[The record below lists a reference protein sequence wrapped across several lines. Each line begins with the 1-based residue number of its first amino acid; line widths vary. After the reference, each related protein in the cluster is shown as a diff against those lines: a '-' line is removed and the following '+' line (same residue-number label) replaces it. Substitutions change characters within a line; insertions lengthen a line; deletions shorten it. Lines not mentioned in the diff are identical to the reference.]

1 MKLPAVCRNAFLLTG
16 LFVLGLT
23 SATAADWP
31 RQVTDSRGVHT
42 LESKPTRIVS
52 TSVTLTGSLLA
63 IDAPVIASGAT
74 TPNNRVAD
82 AQGFLR
88 QWGDIAKQRKVAR
101 LYIGEPS
108 AEAVA
113 AQMPDLI
120 LISATGGDSALALY
134 DQLSAIA
141 PTLIINYDDKS
152 WQELLTQLGTITG
165 QEKQAAERIAAFDK
179 QLAQVKQQMKLPPQP
194 VNAIVYTAAA
204 HTANLWTTDSAQ
216 GKLLHQLGFTLAAL
230 PDGLHTSKSQG
241 KRHDIIQLGG
251 ENLATGLNGEGLF
264 VFAGDQKD
272 VDAIYANPLLAHL
285 PSVKNKRVWAL
296 GVMCLVIFG
305 WLSAVSSLLQYTL
318 IQTQTP
324 EGMLGRINGLW
335 TAQNVTGDAIGAAI
349 LGGLGAIMTPV
360 ASASSSGFVL
370 AVVGVILLAV
380 LVELRR
386 FRQNL

>member
-1 MKLPAVCRNAFLLTG
+1 M
-16 LFVLGLT
+16 
-23 SATAADWP
+23 
-31 RQVTDSRGVHT
+31 
-42 LESKPTRIVS
+42 
-52 TSVTLTGSLLA
+52 TLTGSLLA
-63 IDAPVIASGAT
+63 IDAPVVASGAT

-152 WQELLTQLGTITG
+152 WQELLTQLGSLTG
-165 QEKQAAERIAAFDK
+165 QEKQAAERIAAFDQ
-179 QLAQVKQQMKLPPQP
+179 QLAQVKQQMTLPPQP

-204 HTANLWTTDSAQ
+204 HSANLWTAESAQ
-216 GKLLHQLGFTLAAL
+216 GKLLHQLGFTLADL
-230 PDGLHTSKSQG
+230 PAGLHTSKSQG

-264 VFAGDQKD
+264 VFAGDRKD

-296 GVMCLVIFG
+296 GTETFRLDYY
-305 WLSAVSSLLQYTL
+305 S
-318 IQTQTP
+318 
-324 EGMLGRINGLW
+324 
-335 TAQNVTGDAIGAAI
+335 
-349 LGGLGAIMTPV
+349 
-360 ASASSSGFVL
+360 
-370 AVVGVILLAV
+370 AV
-380 LVELRR
+380 LVLDRLNTL
-386 FRQNL
+386 FK

>member
-1 MKLPAVCRNAFLLTG
+1 MKFPAVFRNPLLLLS

-23 SATAADWP
+23 SAAAADWP

-42 LESKPTRIVS
+42 LEHKPTRIVS

-63 IDAPVIASGAT
+63 IDAPVVASGAT

-82 AQGFLR
+82 GQGFLR
-88 QWGDIAKQRKVAR
+88 QWGDMAKQRKVAR

-152 WQELLTQLGTITG
+152 WQVLLTQLGEITG
-165 QEKQAAERIAAFDK
+165 HEKQAAERIAAFDK
-179 QLAQVKQQMKLPPQP
+179 QLAQVKQQMTLPPQP

-204 HTANLWTTDSAQ
+204 HSANLWTTESAQ
-216 GKLLHQLGFTLAAL
+216 GKLLHQLGFTLADL
-230 PDGLHTSKSQG
+230 PAGLQTSTSQG

-264 VFAGDQKD
+264 VFAGDEKD
-272 VDAIYANPLLAHL
+272 VAAIYANPLLAHL

-296 GVMCLVIFG
+296 GTETFRLDYYSAMLV
-305 WLSAVSSLLQYTL
+305 LQRL
-318 IQTQTP
+318 NA
-324 EGMLGRINGLW
+324 M
-335 TAQNVTGDAIGAAI
+335 
-349 LGGLGAIMTPV
+349 
-360 ASASSSGFVL
+360 FK
-370 AVVGVILLAV
+370 
-380 LVELRR
+380 
-386 FRQNL
+386 

>member
-1 MKLPAVCRNAFLLTG
+1 MKIAAVCRNALLLTG

-23 SATAADWP
+23 SAPADDWP
-31 RQVTDSRGVHT
+31 RQASDSRGAPT
-42 LESKPTRIVS
+42 PESKPTPTAS

-165 QEKQAAERIAAFDK
+165 QETQAAERIAAFDK

-216 GKLLHQLGFTLAAL
+216 GKLLHQLGFTLADL
-230 PDGLHTSKSQG
+230 PAGLQTSTSQG

-264 VFAGDQKD
+264 VFAGDEKD
-272 VDAIYANPLLAHL
+272 VNAIYANPLLAHL

-296 GVMCLVIFG
+296 GMETFRLDYYSAMLVLDRLNALFK
-305 WLSAVSSLLQYTL
+305 
-318 IQTQTP
+318 
-324 EGMLGRINGLW
+324 
-335 TAQNVTGDAIGAAI
+335 
-349 LGGLGAIMTPV
+349 
-360 ASASSSGFVL
+360 
-370 AVVGVILLAV
+370 
-380 LVELRR
+380 
-386 FRQNL
+386 

>member
-1 MKLPAVCRNAFLLTG
+1 MKFPAVFRNPLLLLS

-23 SATAADWP
+23 SAAAADWP
-31 RQVTDSRGVHT
+31 RQVTDSHGVHT
-42 LESKPTRIVS
+42 LEHKPTRIVS

-63 IDAPVIASGAT
+63 IDAPVVASGAT

-82 AQGFLR
+82 GQGFLR

-152 WQELLTQLGTITG
+152 WQALLTQLGAITG
-165 QEKQAAERIAAFDK
+165 HEKQAAGRIAAFDT
-179 QLAQVKQQMKLPPQP
+179 QLAQVKQQMTLPPQP

-204 HTANLWTTDSAQ
+204 HSANLWTAESAQ
-216 GKLLHQLGFTLAAL
+216 GKLLHQLGFTLADL
-230 PDGLHTSKSQG
+230 PAGLQTSTSQG

-264 VFAGDQKD
+264 VFAGDEKD
-272 VDAIYANPLLAHL
+272 VAAIYANPLLAHL

-296 GVMCLVIFG
+296 GTETFRLDYYSAMLV
-305 WLSAVSSLLQYTL
+305 LQRL
-318 IQTQTP
+318 NA
-324 EGMLGRINGLW
+324 M
-335 TAQNVTGDAIGAAI
+335 
-349 LGGLGAIMTPV
+349 
-360 ASASSSGFVL
+360 FK
-370 AVVGVILLAV
+370 
-380 LVELRR
+380 
-386 FRQNL
+386 

>member
-1 MKLPAVCRNAFLLTG
+1 MKLPAVCRNTLLLAG

-31 RQVTDSRGVHT
+31 RQVSDSHGTHT
-42 LESKPTRIVS
+42 LEAKPTRIVS

-82 AQGFLR
+82 AQGFMR
-88 QWGDIAKQRKVAR
+88 QWGDIAKARKLAR

-165 QEKQAAERIAAFDK
+165 QEKQAAARIAEFDK
-179 QLAQVKQQMKLPPQP
+179 QLAQVKQHMKLPPQP

-204 HTANLWTTDSAQ
+204 HSANLWTTESAQ
-216 GKLLHQLGFTLAAL
+216 GKFLQQLGFQLAEL
-230 PDGLHTSKSQG
+230 PAGLTTSKSQG

-251 ENLATGLNGEGLF
+251 ENLATGLNGQGLF
-264 VFAGDQKD
+264 LFAGDQKD

-285 PSVKNKRVWAL
+285 PSVENKRVWAL
-296 GVMCLVIFG
+296 GTETFRLDYYSAMLVLQRLEAIFK
-305 WLSAVSSLLQYTL
+305 
-318 IQTQTP
+318 
-324 EGMLGRINGLW
+324 
-335 TAQNVTGDAIGAAI
+335 
-349 LGGLGAIMTPV
+349 
-360 ASASSSGFVL
+360 
-370 AVVGVILLAV
+370 
-380 LVELRR
+380 
-386 FRQNL
+386 

>member
-1 MKLPAVCRNAFLLTG
+1 MKFPAVFRNPLLLLS

-23 SATAADWP
+23 SAAAADWP

-63 IDAPVIASGAT
+63 IDAPIVASGAT

-82 AQGFLR
+82 GQGFLR

-152 WQELLTQLGTITG
+152 WQALLTQLGEITG
-165 QEKQAAERIAAFDK
+165 HEKQAAERIAAFDK
-179 QLAQVKQQMKLPPQP
+179 QLAQVKQQMTLPPQP

-204 HTANLWTTDSAQ
+204 HSANLWTTESAQ
-216 GKLLHQLGFTLAAL
+216 GKLLHQLGFTLADL
-230 PDGLHTSKSQG
+230 PSGLQTSTSQG

-264 VFAGDQKD
+264 VFAGDEKD
-272 VDAIYANPLLAHL
+272 VAAIYANPLLAHL

-296 GVMCLVIFG
+296 GTETFRLDYYSAMLV
-305 WLSAVSSLLQYTL
+305 LQRL
-318 IQTQTP
+318 NA
-324 EGMLGRINGLW
+324 M
-335 TAQNVTGDAIGAAI
+335 
-349 LGGLGAIMTPV
+349 
-360 ASASSSGFVL
+360 FK
-370 AVVGVILLAV
+370 
-380 LVELRR
+380 
-386 FRQNL
+386 

>member
-1 MKLPAVCRNAFLLTG
+1 MKFPAVFLNPLLLLS

-23 SATAADWP
+23 SAAAADWP

-63 IDAPVIASGAT
+63 IDAPVVASGAT

-82 AQGFLR
+82 GQGFLR

-152 WQELLTQLGTITG
+152 WQALLTQLGEITG
-165 QEKQAAERIAAFDK
+165 HEKQAAERIAAFDK
-179 QLAQVKQQMKLPPQP
+179 QLAQVKQQMTLPPQP

-204 HTANLWTTDSAQ
+204 HSANLWTTESAQ
-216 GKLLHQLGFTLAAL
+216 GKLLHQLGFTLANL
-230 PDGLHTSKSQG
+230 PAGLQTSTSQG

-264 VFAGDQKD
+264 VFAGDEKD
-272 VDAIYANPLLAHL
+272 VAAIYANPLLAHL
-285 PSVKNKRVWAL
+285 PSVKNKRVW
-296 GVMCLVIFG
+296 
-305 WLSAVSSLLQYTL
+305 
-318 IQTQTP
+318 
-324 EGMLGRINGLW
+324 
-335 TAQNVTGDAIGAAI
+335 
-349 LGGLGAIMTPV
+349 GLGTETFRLDYY
-360 ASASSSGFVL
+360 SAMLVL
-370 AVVGVILLAV
+370 QRLNAM
-380 LVELRR
+380 
-386 FRQNL
+386 FK

>member
-1 MKLPAVCRNAFLLTG
+1 MKFPAVFRNPLLLLS

-23 SATAADWP
+23 SAAAADWP
-31 RQVTDSRGVHT
+31 RQVTDSHGVHT

-63 IDAPVIASGAT
+63 IDAPVVASGAT

-82 AQGFLR
+82 GQGFLR

-152 WQELLTQLGTITG
+152 WQALLTQLGEITG
-165 QEKQAAERIAAFDK
+165 HEKQAAERIAAFDK
-179 QLAQVKQQMKLPPQP
+179 QLAQVKQQMALPPQP

-204 HTANLWTTDSAQ
+204 HSANLWTAESAQ
-216 GKLLHQLGFTLAAL
+216 GKLLHQLGFTLADL
-230 PDGLHTSKSQG
+230 PAGLQTSTSQG

-264 VFAGDQKD
+264 VFAGDEKD
-272 VDAIYANPLLAHL
+272 VAAIYANPLLAHL

-296 GVMCLVIFG
+296 GTETFRLDYYSAMLVLQRLNAMCK
-305 WLSAVSSLLQYTL
+305 
-318 IQTQTP
+318 
-324 EGMLGRINGLW
+324 
-335 TAQNVTGDAIGAAI
+335 
-349 LGGLGAIMTPV
+349 
-360 ASASSSGFVL
+360 
-370 AVVGVILLAV
+370 
-380 LVELRR
+380 
-386 FRQNL
+386 

>member
-1 MKLPAVCRNAFLLTG
+1 MKIAAVCRNALLLTG

-23 SATAADWP
+23 SAAADDWP

-63 IDAPVIASGAT
+63 IDAPVVASGAT

-82 AQGFLR
+82 GQGFLR

-152 WQELLTQLGTITG
+152 WQALLTQLGAITG
-165 QEKQAAERIAAFDK
+165 HEKQAAGRIAAFDT
-179 QLAQVKQQMKLPPQP
+179 QLAQVKQQMTLPPQP
-194 VNAIVYTAAA
+194 VNAIVYTAAV
-204 HTANLWTTDSAQ
+204 HSANLWTAESAQ
-216 GKLLHQLGFTLAAL
+216 GKLLHQLGFTLADLSA
-230 PDGLHTSKSQG
+230 GLQTSTSQG

-272 VDAIYANPLLAHL
+272 VAAIYANPLLAHL

-296 GVMCLVIFG
+296 GTETFRLDYYSAMLVLQRLEAIFG
-305 WLSAVSSLLQYTL
+305 
-318 IQTQTP
+318 
-324 EGMLGRINGLW
+324 
-335 TAQNVTGDAIGAAI
+335 
-349 LGGLGAIMTPV
+349 
-360 ASASSSGFVL
+360 
-370 AVVGVILLAV
+370 
-380 LVELRR
+380 
-386 FRQNL
+386 

>member
-1 MKLPAVCRNAFLLTG
+1 MKFPAVFRNPLLLLS

-23 SATAADWP
+23 SAAAADWP

-63 IDAPVIASGAT
+63 IDAPIVASGAT

-82 AQGFLR
+82 GQGFLR

-152 WQELLTQLGTITG
+152 WQALLTQLGAITG
-165 QEKQAAERIAAFDK
+165 HEKQAAERIAAFDK
-179 QLAQVKQQMKLPPQP
+179 QLAQVKQQMTLPPQP

-204 HTANLWTTDSAQ
+204 HSANLWTTESAQ
-216 GKLLHQLGFTLAAL
+216 GKLLHQLGFTLADL
-230 PDGLHTSKSQG
+230 PAGLQTSTSQG

-264 VFAGDQKD
+264 VFAGDEKD
-272 VDAIYANPLLAHL
+272 VAAIYANPLLAHL

-296 GVMCLVIFG
+296 GTETFRLDYYSAMLV
-305 WLSAVSSLLQYTL
+305 LQRL
-318 IQTQTP
+318 NA
-324 EGMLGRINGLW
+324 M
-335 TAQNVTGDAIGAAI
+335 
-349 LGGLGAIMTPV
+349 
-360 ASASSSGFVL
+360 FK
-370 AVVGVILLAV
+370 
-380 LVELRR
+380 
-386 FRQNL
+386 

>member
-1 MKLPAVCRNAFLLTG
+1 MKFPAVFRNPLLLLS

-23 SATAADWP
+23 SAAAADWP

-63 IDAPVIASGAT
+63 IDAPVVASGAT

-82 AQGFLR
+82 GQGFLR

-134 DQLSAIA
+134 DQISAIA

-152 WQELLTQLGTITG
+152 WQALLTQLGAITG
-165 QEKQAAERIAAFDK
+165 HEKQAAERIAAFDK
-179 QLAQVKQQMKLPPQP
+179 QLAQVKQQMALPPQP

-204 HTANLWTTDSAQ
+204 HSANLWTAESAQ
-216 GKLLHQLGFTLAAL
+216 GKLLHQLGFTLADL
-230 PDGLHTSKSQG
+230 PAGLQTSTSQG

-264 VFAGDQKD
+264 VFAGDEKD
-272 VDAIYANPLLAHL
+272 VAAIYANPLLAHL

-296 GVMCLVIFG
+296 GTETFRLDYYSAMLV
-305 WLSAVSSLLQYTL
+305 LQRL
-318 IQTQTP
+318 NA
-324 EGMLGRINGLW
+324 M
-335 TAQNVTGDAIGAAI
+335 
-349 LGGLGAIMTPV
+349 
-360 ASASSSGFVL
+360 FK
-370 AVVGVILLAV
+370 
-380 LVELRR
+380 
-386 FRQNL
+386 

>member
-1 MKLPAVCRNAFLLTG
+1 MKFPAVFRNPLLLLS

-23 SATAADWP
+23 SAAAADWP

-42 LESKPTRIVS
+42 LESKPSRIVS

-63 IDAPVIASGAT
+63 IDAPVVASGAT

-82 AQGFLR
+82 GQGFLR
-88 QWGDIAKQRKVAR
+88 QWGDMAKQRKVAR

-152 WQELLTQLGTITG
+152 WQALLTQLGEITG
-165 QEKQAAERIAAFDK
+165 HEKQAAERIAAFDK
-179 QLAQVKQQMKLPPQP
+179 QLAQVKQQMTLPPQP

-204 HTANLWTTDSAQ
+204 HSANLWTAESAQ
-216 GKLLHQLGFTLAAL
+216 GKLLHQLGFTLADL
-230 PDGLHTSKSQG
+230 PAGLQTSTSQG

-264 VFAGDQKD
+264 VFAGDEKD
-272 VDAIYANPLLAHL
+272 VAAIYANPLLAHL

-296 GVMCLVIFG
+296 GTETFRLDYYSAMLV
-305 WLSAVSSLLQYTL
+305 LQRL
-318 IQTQTP
+318 NA
-324 EGMLGRINGLW
+324 M
-335 TAQNVTGDAIGAAI
+335 
-349 LGGLGAIMTPV
+349 
-360 ASASSSGFVL
+360 FK
-370 AVVGVILLAV
+370 
-380 LVELRR
+380 
-386 FRQNL
+386 

>member
-1 MKLPAVCRNAFLLTG
+1 MKFPAVFRNPLLLLS

-23 SATAADWP
+23 SAAAADWP

-63 IDAPVIASGAT
+63 IDAPIVASGAT

-82 AQGFLR
+82 GQGFLR

-152 WQELLTQLGTITG
+152 WQALLTQLGEITG
-165 QEKQAAERIAAFDK
+165 HEKQAAERIAAFDK
-179 QLAQVKQQMKLPPQP
+179 QLAQVKQQMTLPPQP

-204 HTANLWTTDSAQ
+204 HSANLWTAESAQ
-216 GKLLHQLGFTLAAL
+216 GKLLHQLGFTLADMPA
-230 PDGLHTSKSQG
+230 GLQTSTSQG

-264 VFAGDQKD
+264 VFAGDEKD
-272 VDAIYANPLLAHL
+272 VAAIYANPLLAHL

-296 GVMCLVIFG
+296 GTETFRLDYYSAMLV
-305 WLSAVSSLLQYTL
+305 LQRL
-318 IQTQTP
+318 NA
-324 EGMLGRINGLW
+324 M
-335 TAQNVTGDAIGAAI
+335 
-349 LGGLGAIMTPV
+349 
-360 ASASSSGFVL
+360 FK
-370 AVVGVILLAV
+370 
-380 LVELRR
+380 
-386 FRQNL
+386 

>member
-1 MKLPAVCRNAFLLTG
+1 MKFPAVFRNPLLLLS

-23 SATAADWP
+23 SAAAADWP

-63 IDAPVIASGAT
+63 IDAPVVASGAT

-82 AQGFLR
+82 EQGFLR
-88 QWGDIAKQRKVAR
+88 QWGDIAKQRKIAR

-152 WQELLTQLGTITG
+152 WQALLTQLGAITG
-165 QEKQAAERIAAFDK
+165 HEKQAAERIAAFDK
-179 QLAQVKQQMKLPPQP
+179 QLAQVKQQMTLPPQP

-204 HTANLWTTDSAQ
+204 HSANLWTAESAQ
-216 GKLLHQLGFTLAAL
+216 GKLLHQLGFTLADL
-230 PDGLHTSKSQG
+230 PAGLQTSTSQG

-264 VFAGDQKD
+264 VFAGDEKD
-272 VDAIYANPLLAHL
+272 VAAIYANPLLAHL
-285 PSVKNKRVWAL
+285 TSVKNKRVWAL
-296 GVMCLVIFG
+296 GTETFRLDYYSAMLV
-305 WLSAVSSLLQYTL
+305 LQRL
-318 IQTQTP
+318 NA
-324 EGMLGRINGLW
+324 M
-335 TAQNVTGDAIGAAI
+335 
-349 LGGLGAIMTPV
+349 
-360 ASASSSGFVL
+360 FK
-370 AVVGVILLAV
+370 
-380 LVELRR
+380 
-386 FRQNL
+386 

>member
-1 MKLPAVCRNAFLLTG
+1 MKFPAVFRNPLLLLS

-23 SATAADWP
+23 SAAAADWP

-63 IDAPVIASGAT
+63 IDAPIVASGAT

-82 AQGFLR
+82 GQGFLR

-152 WQELLTQLGTITG
+152 WQALLTQLGEITG
-165 QEKQAAERIAAFDK
+165 HEKQAAERIAAFDK
-179 QLAQVKQQMKLPPQP
+179 QLAQVKQQMTLPPQP

-204 HTANLWTTDSAQ
+204 HSANLWTAESAQ
-216 GKLLHQLGFTLAAL
+216 GKLLHQLGFTLADMPA
-230 PDGLHTSKSQG
+230 GLQTSTSQG

-264 VFAGDQKD
+264 VFAGDEKD
-272 VDAIYANPLLAHL
+272 VAAIYANPLLAHL

-296 GVMCLVIFG
+296 GTETFRLDYYSAMLV
-305 WLSAVSSLLQYTL
+305 LQRL
-318 IQTQTP
+318 N
-324 EGMLGRINGLW
+324 EM
-335 TAQNVTGDAIGAAI
+335 
-349 LGGLGAIMTPV
+349 
-360 ASASSSGFVL
+360 FK
-370 AVVGVILLAV
+370 
-380 LVELRR
+380 
-386 FRQNL
+386 

>member
-1 MKLPAVCRNAFLLTG
+1 MKFPAVFRNPLLLLS

-23 SATAADWP
+23 SAAAADWP

-63 IDAPVIASGAT
+63 IDAPIVASGAT

-82 AQGFLR
+82 GQGFLR

-165 QEKQAAERIAAFDK
+165 QETQAAERIAAFDK

-194 VNAIVYTAAA
+194 VTALVYTAAA
-204 HTANLWTTDSAQ
+204 HSANIWTKESAQ
-216 GKLLHQLGFTLAAL
+216 GQLLEQLGFTLADL
-230 PDGLHTSKSQG
+230 PGGLHASQSQG
-241 KRHDIIQLGG
+241 KRHDIVQLGG
-251 ENLATGLNGEGLF
+251 ENLAAGLNGQSLF
-264 VFAGDQKD
+264 LFAGDQKD
-272 VDAIYANPLLAHL
+272 ADAINANPLLAHL
-285 PSVKNKRVWAL
+285 PAVEGKRVYPLGTETFRLDYYSAL
-296 GVMCLVIFG
+296 LVLQRLSTLFG
-305 WLSAVSSLLQYTL
+305 
-318 IQTQTP
+318 
-324 EGMLGRINGLW
+324 
-335 TAQNVTGDAIGAAI
+335 
-349 LGGLGAIMTPV
+349 
-360 ASASSSGFVL
+360 
-370 AVVGVILLAV
+370 
-380 LVELRR
+380 
-386 FRQNL
+386 